1 MSAPWSWWIIG
12 LVVLNVLGCV
22 WLMWWTGRRRPG
34 DPAPTQ
40 TSHHWDGDLTE
51 LNQPMPRWWLVL
63 FYLTIVFAMAY
74 LVWFPGLGDFAGTA
88 GWTSA
93 NEHDAQRQADE
104 ARTELLLRPY
114 AEQSLPALAAEPQAL
129 RYGQSV
135 FANHCATCHGADARG
150 AKGFPNLSDA
160 IWHWGGSPEDILAT
174 VLGGRTGV
182 MPPMG
187 AAMGNEQGL
196 KEIVAYVRSLSGLPH
211 DRTTAAAGQAR
222 FVTCV
227 ACHGPEGKGNP
238 QLGAPDLTDAYWLYG
253 SDEENLR
260 ATISFGRTGQ
270 MPAHQPL
277 IGATRARL
285 AAAWVYAR
293 SRQSAASASDELP

>member
-1 MSAPWSWWIIG
+1 MSTLSSWLIIA
-12 LVVLNVLGCV
+12 LVALNILGCV
-22 WLMWWTGRRRPG
+22 WLMWWTGKRRPG

-40 TSHHWDGDLTE
+40 TSHQWDGDLTE
-51 LNQPMPRWWLVL
+51 YNQPMPRWWLVL
-63 FYLTIVFAMAY
+63 FYLTIVFGIVY
-74 LVWFPGLGDFAGTA
+74 LVWFPGMGDYAGTS

-93 NEHDAQRQADE
+93 AEHDAQRAADE
-104 ARTELLLRPY
+104 ARTEALLKPY
-114 AEQSLPALAAEPQAL
+114 AEQPLPALAADPQAL

-160 IWHWGGSPEDILAT
+160 IWHWGGTPEAILAT
-174 VLGGRTGV
+174 VLNGRTGV

-211 DRTTAAAGQAR
+211 DRTAALAGQAR
-222 FVTCV
+222 FVPCV
-227 ACHGPEGKGNP
+227 ACHGADGRGNQ
-238 QLGAPDLTDAYWLYG
+238 QLGSPDLTDDYWLYG
-253 SDEENLR
+253 SDEESLR

-270 MPAHQPL
+270 MPAHAPL

-293 SRQSAASASDELP
+293 SREAAGSGAGGQP